1 MPEEKKTNA
10 FGELDCAFIDRYLR
24 HENESL
30 EEAKARILKE
40 QTEIQTRN
48 KSES

>member
-1 MPEEKKTNA
+1 MSEEKKLNE

-30 EEAKARILKE
+30 EEAKVRILKE
-40 QTEIQTRN
+40 QAEIQTRN
-48 KSES
+48 ESEG